1 VSWKIR
7 TATPLDA
14 ERVSFINRESLGYDC
29 DVATTRERIAAILT
43 RPTDRLLVAYRDED
57 GCVGGF
63 ILTADYETIHNGSQ
77 KNVLSLAVD
86 ERFQG
91 LGLGRMLLDEAEA
104 WARECGC
111 TGVRLVSGFDRV
123 KAHQFY
129 RHCGYL
135 MRKDEKNFVKSVR

>member
-1 VSWKIR
+1 MSWRIR
-7 TATPLDA
+7 TAAPQDA
-14 ERVSFINRESLGYDC
+14 ERIGCINRESLGYDC
-29 DVATTRERIAAILT
+29 DVDTIRERIAAILG
-43 RPTDRLLVAYRDED
+43 RPTDRLLVACREED
-57 GCVGGF
+57 GYVGGF
-63 ILTADYETIHNGSQ
+63 MLAADYETLHNGSQ

-86 ERFQG
+86 GRFQG
-91 LGLGRMLLDEAEA
+91 QGLGRMLLGEAEA

-129 RHCGYL
+129 QHCGYW